1 MSVRE
6 RHRSTT
12 SGETE
17 PHSVKSMRTTVIVT
31 YVSIYYDPAD
41 GAPSAKTAPFIG
53 RKVNIA
59 KSERLKG

>member
-1 MSVRE
+1 
-6 RHRSTT
+6 
-12 SGETE
+12 
-17 PHSVKSMRTTVIVT
+17 MRTTVIVT